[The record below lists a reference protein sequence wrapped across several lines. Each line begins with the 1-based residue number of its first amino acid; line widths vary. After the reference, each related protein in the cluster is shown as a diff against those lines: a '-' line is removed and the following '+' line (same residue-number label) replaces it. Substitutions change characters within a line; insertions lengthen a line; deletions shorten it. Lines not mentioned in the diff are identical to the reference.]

1 MSMNEDQ
8 TISTDEMKIV
18 VALDER
24 LANPG
29 DSLPVAGHVEL
40 SGYRLGDHE
49 FTLPEG
55 MDYDVV
61 LTNAGEGILAT
72 GILKAHVEGICDRC
86 LEKAEFD
93 VASEVDEY
101 YLFHAPD
108 NAGAEKVTEDEDGE
122 EAGVDYALVSDDS
135 TIDLTDAVMGALL
148 MDTPY
153 VVLCRPDCRGLCPD
167 CGANLNEGD
176 CGCAARREA
185 EELSQN
191 PFAVLKDLHL
201 DEQ

>member
-1 MSMNEDQ
+1 MD
-8 TISTDEMKIV
+8 TDYKIV

-24 LANPG
+24 LTNPG
-29 DSLPVAGHVEL
+29 DSLPVQGHIDVD
-40 SGYRLGDHE
+40 GYSLGDHE
-49 FTLPEG
+49 FTLPNG
-55 MDYDVV
+55 MDYDVI

-93 VASEVDEY
+93 VSGEVDEY
-101 YLFHAPD
+101 YLFHEPEDSA
-108 NAGAEKVTEDEDGE
+108 AASVSEDEDGE
-122 EAGVDYALVSDDS
+122 EAGVDYALVSDDGAV
-135 TIDLTDAVMGALL
+135 DLTDAITSALL
-148 MDTPY
+148 METPY
-153 VVLCRPDCRGLCPD
+153 VVLCRPDCKGLCPT

-176 CGCAARREA
+176 CGCAAKRAE

-201 DEQ
+201 DE

>member
-1 MSMNEDQ
+1 MD
-8 TISTDEMKIV
+8 TDYKIV

-24 LANPG
+24 LTNPG
-29 DSLPVAGHVEL
+29 DSLPVRGHIDVD
-40 SGYRLGDHE
+40 GYSLGDHE
-49 FTLPEG
+49 FTLPNG
-55 MDYDVV
+55 MDYDVI

-93 VASEVDEY
+93 VSGEVDEY
-101 YLFHAPD
+101 YLFHEPEDSA
-108 NAGAEKVTEDEDGE
+108 AASVSEDEDGE
-122 EAGVDYALVSDDS
+122 EAGVDYALVSDDGAV
-135 TIDLTDAVMGALL
+135 DLTDAITSALL
-148 MDTPY
+148 METPY
-153 VVLCRPDCRGLCPD
+153 VVLCRPDCKGLCPT

-176 CGCAARREA
+176 CGCAAKRAE

-201 DEQ
+201 DE